1 MNRQVDNI
9 IVENAHII
17 WKNFA
22 GEPGPYNRSGDR
34 SFTVVFEDPQ
44 IAQELLSIGWNV
56 RMKEPK
62 EEGDIPFYTL
72 QVAVKYDFYPPNVF
86 LVNGKKKELLDEESV
101 KCLDYA
107 RIENADV
114 VIRPYCWEAQG
125 KEGIKAYLKTGYFT
139 IEEDPFAYKYDD

>member
-44 IAQELLSIGWNV
+44 IAQELLAIGWNV

-86 LVNGKKKELLDEESV
+86 LVNGKKKELLD
-101 KCLDYA
+101 
-107 RIENADV
+107 
-114 VIRPYCWEAQG
+114 
-125 KEGIKAYLKTGYFT
+125 
-139 IEEDPFAYKYDD
+139 